1 VLISNDKARPTP
13 KDAHKLVD
21 LLNSGYDFVGL
32 YRMGFFGFKKN
43 LIDKVGY
50 FDEKFCDGGYEDND
64 FYIRLKANKCAVYIS
79 EEIEYKV
86 GIESLWPQKISKEHF
101 FDKYRFDHKRKLII
115 TRFKI
120 KSRSLDPHSNKSFFG
135 WEHSKFSQIPLQ
147 TYSARFD
154 LVIQNY
160 RIVNTSQIFPIFLIK
175 LFYSYRM
182 LIKKVIPI
190 DQRKYYSAQSL

>member
-13 KDAHKLVD
+13 KDVHKLID
-21 LLNSGYDFVGL
+21 LLKFGYDFVGL
-32 YRMGFFGFKKN
+32 YRMGFFGFNKK

-50 FDEKFCDGGYEDND
+50 FDEKFYDGGYEDND
-64 FYIRLKANKCAVYIS
+64 FYIRLKANNCAVYIS

-101 FDKYRFDHKRKLII
+101 FDKYQFDHKRKLII
-115 TRFKI
+115 ARFKI
-120 KSRSLDPHSNKSFFG
+120 KNRLVDPDCNKSIIG

-160 RIVNTSQIFPIFLIK
+160 KIVNMSQIFPSFLLK
-175 LFYSYRM
+175 FFYSHRM